1 MMDNR
6 AAELV
11 GKAALPFYG
20 EMGVSVRLTSPTE
33 RAGIISYGNGEV
45 RVRRLGLRNWR
56 AKSEGRSYT
65 FGSQWELFA
74 WIGDRL

>member
-11 GKAALPFYG
+11 GKAAFDFYKEVG
-20 EMGVSVRLTSPTE
+20 VDIIPPENGYYWGVISYGDWSVSVR
-33 RAGIISYGNGEV
+33 RISQRRWVV
-45 RVRRLGLRNWR
+45 RSGDRCY
-56 AKSEGRSYT
+56 E

>member
-11 GKAALPFYG
+11 GKAALPFYD
-20 EMGVSVRLTSPTE
+20 EAGVSVCPTSFTKRE
-33 RAGIISYGNGEV
+33 GVISYGGGEAF
-45 RVRRLGLRNWR
+45 VRRLGLRNWEV
-56 AKSEGRSYT
+56 KSEGHRYV

>member
-1 MMDNR
+1 MDNR

-11 GKAALPFYG
+11 GKAASSFYD
-20 EMGVSVRLTSPTE
+20 EMGISVCFTSPTE

-45 RVRRLGLRNWR
+45 FVRRLGLRSWE
-56 AKSEGRSYT
+56 AKSEGRLYT